1 MSPSRKSQ
9 PPRTQRSSASGS
21 NASPDAP
28 DASDERRP
36 RAKRRALLSVAN
48 KDGLAPF
55 ALALEALGFEIL
67 STGGTAKAL
76 RAAGVAVTDVAA
88 VTGFPEIMD
97 GRVKTLHPNIH
108 GGLLARRGVD
118 DGVLEQHGIGVI
130 DLLVV
135 NLYPFE
141 ATTARP
147 DCTDAEAIE
156 NIDVGGPAMLR
167 AAAKNHEHTTVV
179 VDHVDYDAVL
189 AAFKDGEVPAAMR
202 RELAIKAFSHTAR
215 YDAAISHY
223 LRAHSGAP
231 DDWPNP
237 LLRSW
242 QLILPLRYGENPHQ
256 RAALYRT
263 PEQMPGTVAHAIKLQ
278 GKELSFNNIVDADAA
293 YQAVKAFD
301 AAACVIVK
309 HASPCGIATAA
320 SPVTAYQLAYRADP
334 TSAFG
339 GVIAFNRALDQSSAE
354 AIVGQQFAEVII
366 APEVGK
372 AARAALAKKQNIRVL
387 EAGWPT
393 ASSAAREGNLELKT
407 IEGGLLVQSADDGRV
422 DIATAKVAT
431 QRQPTASELRDLKF
445 AWTVV
450 KYVKSNAIVLARDG
464 ATIGIGAGQPSRVM
478 SARIAALKAE
488 EAKLDVAGTVLA
500 SDAYFPFRDGIDA
513 AAERGVRA
521 IVQPGGSMRDEEV
534 VRAADEHGMAMVFTG
549 MRHFRH

>member
-1 MSPSRKSQ
+1 MSPTRK
-9 PPRTQRSSASGS
+9 P
-21 NASPDAP
+21 
-28 DASDERRP
+28 RRP
-36 RAKRRALLSVAN
+36 PTERPSSSSEPKRAAARRRALISVAD
-48 KDGLAPF
+48 KQGLEPF
-55 ALALEALGFEIL
+55 AAALQELGFEIL

-76 RAAGVAVTDVAA
+76 RAAGIAVTDVAA

-97 GRVKTLHPNIH
+97 GRVKTLHPHIH

-118 DGVLEQHGIGVI
+118 EAVLERHGIGAI

-167 AAAKNHEHTTVV
+167 AAAKNHEHIAVV
-179 VDHVDYDAVL
+179 VDHADYEPVL
-189 AAFKDGEVPAAMR
+189 AALKDGALPAAMR
-202 RELAIKAFSHTAR
+202 RQLAIKAFSHTAR
-215 YDAAISHY
+215 YDTAISHY
-223 LRAHSGAP
+223 LRAHSAAP
-231 DDWPNP
+231 DEWPSP
-237 LLRSW
+237 LLKGW
-242 QLILPLRYGENPHQ
+242 DLLQPLRYGENPHQ

-263 PEQMPGTVAHAIKLQ
+263 PEPVPGSVAHALQLQ
-278 GKELSFNNIVDADAA
+278 GKELSFNNLVDADAA
-293 YQAVKAFD
+293 YQAAKAFD
-301 AAACVIVK
+301 AVACVIVK

-320 SPVTAYQLAYRADP
+320 TPVTAYQLAYRADP

-339 GVIAFNRALDQSSAE
+339 GVIAFNRPLDQSSAE

-372 AARAALAKKQNIRVL
+372 AARAALAKKERIRVL
-387 EAGWPT
+387 ETGWPT
-393 ASSAAREGNLELKT
+393 ASGAASSSLDLKT
-407 IEGGLLVQSADDGRV
+407 IEGGLLVQTVDDGRV
-422 DIATAKVAT
+422 DLAAAKIVT
-431 QRQPTASELRDLKF
+431 QRQPTTAELRDLKF

-513 AAERGVRA
+513 AAERGVIA
-521 IVQPGGSMRDEEV
+521 VVQPGGSMRDDEV
-534 VRAADEHGMAMVFTG
+534 IRAADEHGMTMIFTG

>member
-1 MSPSRKSQ
+1 V
-9 PPRTQRSSASGS
+9 
-21 NASPDAP
+21 
-28 DASDERRP
+28 SD
-36 RAKRRALLSVAN
+36 KQ
-48 KDGLAPF
+48 GLAPF
-55 ALALEALGFEIL
+55 ALSLEALGFEIL

-76 RAAGVAVTDVAA
+76 RAAGVTVIDVAT

-97 GRVKTLHPNIH
+97 GRVKTLHPHIH

-118 DGVLEQHGIGVI
+118 DAVLESHGIGVI

-141 ATTARP
+141 ATAART

-167 AAAKNHEHTTVV
+167 AAAKNHEHTIVV
-179 VDHVDYDAVL
+179 VDHADYDAVL
-189 AAFKDGEVPAAMR
+189 AALKDGEVSATTR

-223 LRAHSGAP
+223 LRAHGGG
-231 DDWPNP
+231 DGDWPNP
-237 LLRSW
+237 LLKSW
-242 QLILPLRYGENPHQ
+242 HLVQPLRYGENPHQ

-263 PEQMPGTVAHAIKLQ
+263 PEHVPATVAHALQLQ
-278 GKELSFNNIVDADAA
+278 GKELSFNNLVDADAA

-339 GVIAFNRALDQSSAE
+339 GVIAFNRALDESSAE

-372 AARAALAKKQNIRVL
+372 AARSALAKKQNIRVL

-393 ASSAAREGNLELKT
+393 ASSAAREGNLEIKT

-422 DIATAKVAT
+422 DVAAAKVVT

-445 AWTVV
+445 AWTAV
-450 KYVKSNAIVLARDG
+450 KYVKSNAILLARDG

-521 IVQPGGSMRDEEV
+521 VVQPGGSMRDDEV
-534 VRAADEHGMAMVFTG
+534 VRAADEHGMAMIFTG

>member
-1 MSPSRKSQ
+1 MSPSRKRRPSRSQ
-9 PPRTQRSSASGS
+9 RPTAS
-21 NASPDAP
+21 NAPAAS
-28 DASDERRP
+28 DASNDNAGRP
-36 RAKRRALLSVAN
+36 KRRALLSVAD
-48 KDGLAPF
+48 KEGLAPF
-55 ALALEALGFEIL
+55 AVALEALGFEIL

-118 DGVLEQHGIGVI
+118 DAVLERHGIGVI

-141 ATTARP
+141 ATTAHP
-147 DCTDAEAIE
+147 DCTDAEAVE
-156 NIDVGGPAMLR
+156 NIDIGGPAMLR
-167 AAAKNHEHTTVV
+167 AAAKNHEHTIVV
-179 VDHVDYDAVL
+179 VDHADYEAVL
-189 AAFKDGEVPAAMR
+189 AALKEGAVPAATR

-223 LRAHSGAP
+223 LRAHSSTP
-231 DDWPNP
+231 DEWPNP

-242 QLILPLRYGENPHQ
+242 QLIVPLRYGENPHQ

-263 PEQMPGTVAHAIKLQ
+263 SEHVPGAVAHALKLQ
-278 GKELSFNNIVDADAA
+278 GKELSYNNLVDADAA

-372 AARAALAKKQNIRVL
+372 AARAALARKQNIRVL

-393 ASSAAREGNLELKT
+393 ASSAALEGGVELKT
-407 IEGGLLVQSADDGRV
+407 IEGGLLAQSADDGRV
-422 DIATAKVAT
+422 DIATAKIVT
-431 QRQPTASELRDLKF
+431 QRPPTGSELRDLKF
-445 AWTVV
+445 AWTAV

-521 IVQPGGSMRDEEV
+521 IVQPGGSMRDDEV

>member
-1 MSPSRKSQ
+1 MSPSRKTRRSRTERSQ
-9 PPRTQRSSASGS
+9 V
-21 NASPDAP
+21 PDAP
-28 DASDERRP
+28 DKLSV
-36 RAKRRALLSVAN
+36 KRRALLSVAD
-48 KDGLAPF
+48 KHGLAPF
-55 ALALEALGFEIL
+55 ALALERLGFEIV

-76 RAAGVAVTDVAA
+76 RAAGIIVTEVAT

-97 GRVKTLHPNIH
+97 GRVKTLHPHIH

-118 DGVLEQHGIGVI
+118 DAVLESHGIGVI

-167 AAAKNHEHTTVV
+167 AAAKNHEHIVVV
-179 VDHVDYDAVL
+179 VDHADYDTVL
-189 AAFKDGEVPAAMR
+189 AALDEGGEVPAAIR

-215 YDAAISHY
+215 YDTAISQY

-231 DDWPNP
+231 DEWANP

-242 QLILPLRYGENPHQ
+242 SLQQPLRYGENPHQ

-263 PEQMPGTVAHAIKLQ
+263 AEPIPGTVAHARQLQ
-278 GKELSFNNIVDADAA
+278 GKELSFNNLVDADAA
-293 YQAVKAFD
+293 YQAVKAFE

-309 HASPCGIATAA
+309 HASPCGVATAA
-320 SPVTAYQLAYRADP
+320 FPVAAYQLAYRADP

-339 GVIAFNRALDQSSAE
+339 GVIAFNRPLDQPSAE
-354 AIVGQQFAEVII
+354 AIVAQQFAEVII

-372 AARAALAKKQNIRVL
+372 SALAVLAHKQGIRVL

-393 ASSAAREGNLELKT
+393 ASSARELGFELKT
-407 IEGGLLVQSADDGRV
+407 IEGGVLVQSADDGRV
-422 DIATAKVAT
+422 DVATAKVVT

-445 AWTVV
+445 AWTAV

-488 EAKLDVAGTVLA
+488 EAKLDVAGAALA
-500 SDAYFPFRDGIDA
+500 SDAFFPFRDGIDA
-513 AAERGVRA
+513 AAERGVLA
-521 IVQPGGSMRDEEV
+521 VIQPGGSMRDEEV
-534 VRAADEHGMAMVFTG
+534 VAAADEHGMTMVFTS

>member
-1 MSPSRKSQ
+1 MSPSRKQRRSSTEPSSASNALA
-9 PPRTQRSSASGS
+9 PPRT
-21 NASPDAP
+21 
-28 DASDERRP
+28 
-36 RAKRRALLSVAN
+36 KRRALLSVSD
-48 KDGLAPF
+48 KQGLAPF
-55 ALALEALGFEIL
+55 ALSLEALGFEIL

-76 RAAGVAVTDVAA
+76 RAAGVTVIDVAT

-97 GRVKTLHPNIH
+97 GRVKTLHPHIH

-118 DGVLEQHGIGVI
+118 DAVLESHGIDVI

-141 ATTARP
+141 ATAART

-167 AAAKNHEHTTVV
+167 AAAKNHEHTIVV
-179 VDHVDYDAVL
+179 VDHADYDAVL
-189 AAFKDGEVPAAMR
+189 AALKDGEVSAATR

-223 LRAHSGAP
+223 LRAHGGA
-231 DDWPNP
+231 DGDWPNP
-237 LLRSW
+237 LVQSW
-242 QLILPLRYGENPHQ
+242 HLVQPLRYGENPHQ

-263 PEQMPGTVAHAIKLQ
+263 AEHVPATVAHALQLQ
-278 GKELSFNNIVDADAA
+278 GKELSFNNLVDADAA

-339 GVIAFNRALDQSSAE
+339 GVIAFNRALDESSAE

-372 AARAALAKKQNIRVL
+372 AARAALAKKQGIRVL

-393 ASSAAREGNLELKT
+393 ASSAAREGNLEIKT

-422 DIATAKVAT
+422 DVAAAKVVT

-445 AWTVV
+445 AWTAV
-450 KYVKSNAIVLARDG
+450 KYVKSNAILLARDG

-500 SDAYFPFRDGIDA
+500 SDAFFPFRDGIDA

-521 IVQPGGSMRDEEV
+521 VVQPGGSMRDDEV
-534 VRAADEHGMAMVFTG
+534 VRAADEHGMAMIFTG

>member
-1 MSPSRKSQ
+1 
-9 PPRTQRSSASGS
+9 
-21 NASPDAP
+21 
-28 DASDERRP
+28 
-36 RAKRRALLSVAN
+36 LLSVAD
-48 KDGLAPF
+48 KQGLAPF
-55 ALALEALGFEIL
+55 AQALEGLGFEIL

-76 RAAGVAVTDVAA
+76 RAAGIAVTDVAT

-97 GRVKTLHPNIH
+97 GRVKTLHPHIH

-118 DGVLEQHGIGVI
+118 DAVLESHGIGVI
-130 DLLVV
+130 ELLVV

-141 ATTARP
+141 ATAART
-147 DCTDAEAIE
+147 DCTHAEAIE

-179 VDHVDYDAVL
+179 VDHADYETVL
-189 AAFKDGEVPAAMR
+189 SALREGEVPAAMR

-223 LRAHSGAP
+223 LRSHNGAP
-231 DDWPNP
+231 DEWPNP

-242 QLILPLRYGENPHQ
+242 QLIQPLRYGENPHQ
-256 RAALYRT
+256 RGALYRT
-263 PEQMPGTVAHAIKLQ
+263 SEPVPGTVAHALQLQ
-278 GKELSFNNIVDADAA
+278 GKELSFNNLVDADAA

-301 AAACVIVK
+301 ATACVIVK

-393 ASSAAREGNLELKT
+393 ASSAAREGNLELRS
-407 IEGGLLVQSADDGRV
+407 IEGGVLAQSTDEGRV
-422 DIATAKVAT
+422 DIATAKVVT
-431 QRQPTASELRDLKF
+431 QRQPTAGELRDLKF
-445 AWTVV
+445 AWTAV

-500 SDAYFPFRDGIDA
+500 SDAFFPFRDGIDA

-521 IVQPGGSMRDEEV
+521 VVQPGGAMRDDEV
-534 VRAADEHGMAMVFTG
+534 VRAADEHGMAMIFTG

>member
-1 MSPSRKSQ
+1 MSPTRKTR
-9 PPRTQRSSASGS
+9 PPRTARTSGS
-21 NASPDAP
+21 REPNKPVA
-28 DASDERRP
+28 R
-36 RAKRRALLSVAN
+36 RRALLSVAD
-48 KDGLAPF
+48 KQGLAPF
-55 ALALEALGFEIL
+55 AAALGALDFEIL

-76 RAAGVAVTDVAA
+76 RAAGIAVTDVAA

-97 GRVKTLHPNIH
+97 GRVKTLHPLIH
-108 GGLLARRGVD
+108 GGLLARRGID
-118 DGVLEQHGIGVI
+118 DAVLERHGIGVI
-130 DLLVV
+130 DVLVV

-141 ATTARP
+141 ATAARA

-167 AAAKNHEHTTVV
+167 AAAKNHEHIVVV
-179 VDHVDYDAVL
+179 VDHADYEPVL
-189 AAFKDGEVPAAMR
+189 AALKDGGVAPAMR
-202 RELAIKAFSHTAR
+202 RRLAVKAFSHTAR
-215 YDAAISHY
+215 YDTAISHY
-223 LRAHSGAP
+223 LQTHSPEP
-231 DDWPNP
+231 DEWANP
-237 LLRSW
+237 LLKSW
-242 QLILPLRYGENPHQ
+242 ELLQPLRYGENPHQ

-263 PEQMPGTVAHAIKLQ
+263 PEHVPGSIAHATQLQ
-278 GKELSFNNIVDADAA
+278 GKELSFNNLVDADAA

-309 HASPCGIATAA
+309 HANPCGIATAA
-320 SPVTAYQLAYRADP
+320 SPVTAYQLAYRTDP

-339 GVIAFNRALDQSSAE
+339 GVIAFNRPLDQSSAE

-387 EAGWPT
+387 ETGWPI
-393 ASSAAREGNLELKT
+393 ASAAAREPSFEWKS
-407 IEGGLLVQSADDGRV
+407 IEGGLLVQTADDGRV
-422 DIATAKVAT
+422 DIAEAKVVS
-431 QRQPTASELRDLKF
+431 QRQPTVSELRDLKF

-450 KYVKSNAIVLARDG
+450 KYVKSNAIVLAHDG

-500 SDAYFPFRDGIDA
+500 SDAFFPFRDGIDA
-513 AAERGVRA
+513 AAERGVIA
-521 IVQPGGSMRDEEV
+521 VVQPGGAMRDDEV
-534 VRAADEHGMAMVFTG
+534 IRAADEHGMTMIFTG